1 MVSVVLCA
9 RNAAEVVERQ
19 LAALAAQDLTA
30 PWELVVVDNASRDAT
45 VDVVRSACE
54 AQRTWRLVR
63 EPASG
68 VNRARNSGVR
78 ATGAPLV
85 VHCDADDEVDAAW
98 LRHLV
103 TALADADVVG
113 GRLVDDPTAH
123 TTTHWRNEAQRD
135 ELPRFF
141 GRPYSFGATLGYR
154 REVFDRL
161 GGFDITYEHGGNDVE
176 FCIRAADA
184 GCVFA
189 FVPDAVVR
197 YRPRPTRWLLV
208 RQQFRYGRGHQCLAA
223 TRNLPGASGSLGRRS
238 VALLDDW
245 ARSVRLL
252 PRLARAKGRDEL
264 LARIAYLSGEAVELV
279 SGVRRRSQRS

>member
-9 RNAAEVVERQ
+9 RNAGDVVERQ
-19 LAALAAQDLTA
+19 LAALAVQDLA
-30 PWELVVVDNASRDAT
+30 EPWELVVVDNASSDAT
-45 VDVVRSACE
+45 ADVVRRVCAT
-54 AQRTWRLVR
+54 QRTWRLIR
-63 EPASG
+63 EPVKG
-68 VNRARNSGVR
+68 VNRARNLGVR
-78 ATGAPLV
+78 ATRAPLV
-85 VHCDADDEVDAAW
+85 VHCDADDEVDPAW

-103 TALADADVVG
+103 AALADADVVG

-135 ELPRFF
+135 DLPRFC

-176 FCIRAADA
+176 LCIRAGEA
-184 GCVFA
+184 GCVLA

-197 YRPRPTRWLLV
+197 YRPRPTRRLLV
-208 RQQFRYGRGHQCLAA
+208 RQQFRYGRGHQCLVA

-238 VALLDDW
+238 VGLLGDW
-245 ARSVRLL
+245 ARSARLL
-252 PRLARAKGRDEL
+252 PRLGRAEGRDEL
-264 LARIAYLSGEAVELV
+264 LARVAHLGGETVELIA
-279 SGVRRRSQRS
+279 GARGQRS